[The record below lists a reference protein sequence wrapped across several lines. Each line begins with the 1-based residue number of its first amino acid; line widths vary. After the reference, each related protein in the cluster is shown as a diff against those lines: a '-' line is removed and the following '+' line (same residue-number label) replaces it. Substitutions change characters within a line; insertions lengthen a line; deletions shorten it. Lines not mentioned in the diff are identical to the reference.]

1 MVRSEPAERPRVR
14 TALQIN
20 MHPLDV
26 RHVMLTLDH
35 QLRVWGRQVERI
47 SITLDTQRSRS
58 GRYRGADYEGSRD
71 RLVTYLAARQAEH
84 RHLEVVEV
92 DYSPETRERVRR
104 AYFKAETAVP
114 PKAFDGGPF
123 HAYFYGLMAA
133 NADYVVHMDSDMLF
147 GGASQTWLAEAIDW
161 LRHEP
166 DALFVGPL
174 PGPPRADGS
183 LKDLHRALA
192 GVSGIRAPERLAADY
207 PAYRFSSVSTRIF
220 VLAQR
225 RLDARVG
232 SLGLVAPNARRRL
245 RARLYGE
252 SAATA
257 PAEEVLTEA
266 LARHR
271 LSRIDFLG
279 AGAGLYSLHPV
290 YRSETF
296 YRELPQL
303 IARIETGDIPDGQR
317 GDYDLNSSMID
328 WSEALRQK
336 TPLKRARRALAHL
349 GDALWRSA

>member
-183 LKDLHRALA
+183 LKDSHRALA

-225 RLDARVG
+225 RLDARVR
-232 SLGLVAPNARRRL
+232 LARPRC
-245 RARLYGE
+245 
-252 SAATA
+252 
-257 PAEEVLTEA
+257 AECATEA
-266 LARHR
+266 ACASLW
-271 LSRIDFLG
+271 RIRRDGAGRRGADRG
-279 AGAGLYSLHPV
+279 AGAAQAEPHRFSGRRRWSLFTASGLSLGNLL
-290 YRSETF
+290 S
-296 YRELPQL
+296 
-303 IARIETGDIPDGQR
+303 
-317 GDYDLNSSMID
+317 
-328 WSEALRQK
+328 
-336 TPLKRARRALAHL
+336 
-349 GDALWRSA
+349 